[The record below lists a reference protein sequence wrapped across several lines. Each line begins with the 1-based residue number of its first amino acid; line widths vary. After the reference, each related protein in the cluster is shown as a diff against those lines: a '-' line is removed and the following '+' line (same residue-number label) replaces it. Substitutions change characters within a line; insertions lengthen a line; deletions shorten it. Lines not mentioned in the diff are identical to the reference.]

1 MRKGIKLFVVYFPV
15 VLVALQVLGNALYFI
30 LPSIYYGTAFY
41 LNLFLGT
48 NFLFAF
54 FLLAFTFMFRFCAV
68 SRWAAGAECIFAI
81 LYLIIQSDTVYNI
94 LIQIT
99 VGLIAL
105 IATFWHYIK
114 KFPHCNFSVGLSFLA
129 NSVKHSSCRK
139 SIDHFDSKVKRSIL
153 KNHHAEGN
161 G

>member
-1 MRKGIKLFVVYFPV
+1 MKKWIKLFVIWFPV
-15 VLVALQVLGNALYFI
+15 GLVFLQVLCNFLYFVA
-30 LPSIYYGTAFY
+30 PGFYYSTGFY

-68 SRWAAGAECIFAI
+68 SRWAAGAECIFAVI
-81 LYLIIQSDTVYNI
+81 YLIIQQDNAYTVS
-94 LIQIT
+94 IQIV
-99 VGLIAL
+99 VGILAI

-114 KFPHCNFSVGLSFLA
+114 KFPLCNFSVGFHFITHA
-129 NSVKHSSCRK
+129 IRHSNCRK
-139 SIDHFDSKVKRSIL
+139 SIDHFDSKIKRAVI
-153 KNHHAEGN
+153 KNHHEKGH